1 FPPHL
6 RSFPSRRSSDLRLLR
21 PRPCR
26 RPPPR
31 RDRGGG
37 DGLIAT
43 PMLISTSV
51 PAVLRRAADQI
62 AALPQ
67 PMVGRIEIHHA
78 LLAAGPTVQQA
89 QAALDA
95 IHTHLPPG
103 DPGIDR
109 STHRRPRDQAAALL
123 RPVADTAGPP
133 AQQAHDAL
141 AAIPPHLPPGEPGI
155 AGGAHRRHRGQA
167 AALLRQVADTAATV
181 PARAAV
187 AGVLRAAERH
197 VRGPVNASLR
207 DALLT

>member
-1 FPPHL
+1 M
-6 RSFPSRRSSDLRLLR
+6 
-21 PRPCR
+21 
-26 RPPPR
+26 
-31 RDRGGG
+31 
-37 DGLIAT
+37 AT

-51 PAVLRRAADQI
+51 PDVLRRAADQI

-89 QAALDA
+89 QDALDA

-109 STHRRPRDQAAALL
+109 WT
-123 RPVADTAGPP
+123 
-133 AQQAHDAL
+133 
-141 AAIPPHLPPGEPGI
+141 
-155 AGGAHRRHRGQA
+155 HRRHRDQA
-167 AALLRQVADTAATV
+167 AALLRQVADAAATV

-207 DALLT
+207 DALLTVTRDRDLARAAVEALANWIGRHPRDLPLWDATRSRARVARALRAAAADLDPRGQRPRLTASAAFDLIAEGAA